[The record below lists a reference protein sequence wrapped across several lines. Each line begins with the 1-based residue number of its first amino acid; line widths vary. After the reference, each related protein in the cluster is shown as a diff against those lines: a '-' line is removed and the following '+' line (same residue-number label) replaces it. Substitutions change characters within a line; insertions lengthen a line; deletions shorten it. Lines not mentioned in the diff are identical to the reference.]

1 MLMHISACV
10 HKQKPFQR
18 KQSRPPQTVGGENEA
33 WNVEMKDRGTDRYQ
47 EKEDESW
54 ERVEMQVWQLRL
66 GTKKTGHDQKD

>member
-1 MLMHISACV
+1 
-10 HKQKPFQR
+10 
-18 KQSRPPQTVGGENEA
+18 
-33 WNVEMKDRGTDRYQ
+33 MKDRGTDRYQ